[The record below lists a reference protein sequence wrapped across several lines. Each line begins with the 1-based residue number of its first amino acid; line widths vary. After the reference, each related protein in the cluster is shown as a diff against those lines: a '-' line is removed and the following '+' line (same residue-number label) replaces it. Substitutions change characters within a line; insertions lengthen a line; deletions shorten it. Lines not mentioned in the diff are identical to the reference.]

1 MVPKLV
7 RDPSRLLP
15 CPGNKL
21 RPLPFAELLLERT
34 GILVALGTPGR
45 VEWNRHSLG
54 YNFVKLNQGQTGLSM
69 DFPRVFPI
77 KVMGANQD
85 DFENL
90 VLSIIQKHAAVA
102 EENGMASHL
111 SRNGR
116 FISLTVRIHALSQ
129 EQLDDI
135 YRELSA
141 HEKVLMML

>member
-1 MVPKLV
+1 
-7 RDPSRLLP
+7 
-15 CPGNKL
+15 
-21 RPLPFAELLLERT
+21 
-34 GILVALGTPGR
+34 
-45 VEWNRHSLG
+45 
-54 YNFVKLNQGQTGLSM
+54 M